1 MHLLAGC
8 KIRTLSKMVQPELA
22 IYYTQK
28 NVSDTPV
35 TERVVAK
42 EIVCW
47 LKIELNQSKRRPG
60 DRILIPIF
68 SKPFTVRQPDM
79 ISNAGY

>member
-8 KIRTLSKMVQPELA
+8 KIRTLSEMVQPELA
-22 IYYTQK
+22 IYYAQK
-28 NVSDTPV
+28 NVSDIPI

-60 DRILIPIF
+60 DRILLPIF
-68 SKPFTVRQPDM
+68 CKPFTVRLPDM